1 MRMQFYKSKPKDMVW
16 SLRVMMTSVCE
27 CASVLLSWGTD
38 HHAAGDPNLPQSVW
52 NLEQTQKDPRA
63 LQVHH
68 DDARHSLVSS
78 TMSFQS
84 VGGGKKLL
92 ESVQRGRRVYILPIL
107 ILSDILFPLPPL
119 FWCKLVA
126 HWWRWKDKLI
136 DQAGGYWSIWTSA
149 MTHDL
154 SIDSSLYNE
163 ASEKRPWVGAVWGW
177 ASVGGKKKPKG
188 IDCVETHMRAHKH
201 SPINL
206 APLLHRSALANP
218 NLHNRLLH
226 CLAQTH

>member
-1 MRMQFYKSKPKDMVW
+1 MIRRSIWDSSSTNVNLKTWFHH
-16 SLRVMMTSVCE
+16 RVKLTSVCE
-27 CASVLLSWGTD
+27 CASVLLPWGTD
-38 HHAAGDPNLPQSVW
+38 HHAARDPNLPQSVW

-68 DDARHSLVSS
+68 DDARHSSVSS

-84 VGGGKKLL
+84 VGKKKEKLL

-119 FWCKLVA
+119 FCCKLVA

-163 ASEKRPWVGAVWGW
+163 ASERRPWDGGVWGR
-177 ASVGGKKKPKG
+177 ASVGRGGGEPKG
-188 IDCVETHMRAHKH
+188 IGCVETHMCAHTQVQ
-201 SPINL
+201 
-206 APLLHRSALANP
+206 P
-218 NLHNRLLH
+218 NQLGAIVTSQCPR
-226 CLAQTH
+226 